1 MDDVRKGTERRVDA
15 EQLGTHMNVG
25 RLAEEDEVGIV
36 LTSDVGQVAA
46 RSAVPKI
53 QNTNRS
59 CWTTV
64 KRTCRVRP

>member
-1 MDDVRKGTERRVDA
+1 MQERGTEGRVDA

-25 RLAEEDEVGIV
+25 RLAEEDAVGIV
-36 LTSDVGQVAA
+36 LIGDVRQAAA
-46 RSAVPKI
+46 RSAVPRI